1 MQKTRSEDGI
11 SKAPNIQ
18 RALERLF
25 NEKIPYCNAL
35 GLKFAVEGSRAEVR
49 FARQDFM
56 LGNVKY
62 KVLHGGVTASVL
74 DSIAGIAILAKMA
87 ELNPKPDV
95 LEQLKDFGRISTIDL
110 RIDYIEPANADA
122 FIATAEVL
130 RVGNHVANVQMTM
143 VAADT
148 GRTVAVGS
156 AAFAIR
162 AQKKEGGA
170 GI

>member
-1 MQKTRSEDGI
+1 MQKSRSDDSI
-11 SKAPNIQ
+11 TKAPNIQ

-25 NEKIPYCNAL
+25 NEKIPFCNTL
-35 GLKFAVEGSRAEVR
+35 GLTFSLEGSRAEVR
-49 FARQDFM
+49 FARADM
-56 LGNVKY
+56 LLGNVKY
-62 KVLHGGVTASVL
+62 KVLHGGVTAAVL

-110 RIDYIEPANADA
+110 RIDYIEPANAEA

-130 RVGNHVANVQMTM
+130 RVGNHVANVQMKM
-143 VAADT
+143 ASADT

-162 AQKKEGGA
+162 AQKKENA
-170 GI
+170 I